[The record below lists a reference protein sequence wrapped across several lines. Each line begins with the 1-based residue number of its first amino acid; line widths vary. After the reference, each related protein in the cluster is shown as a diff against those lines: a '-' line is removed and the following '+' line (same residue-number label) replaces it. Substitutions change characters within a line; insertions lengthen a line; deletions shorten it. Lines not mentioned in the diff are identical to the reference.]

1 MPKVSVVTRR
11 HSDATSRSCRGI
23 MRELKQE
30 QPTVLEL
37 GLDLELKSEDVD
49 AATAAVAAASEGQI
63 PCSCCDELLENAD
76 QLHSHQIV
84 QHSLSE
90 LSLALITLRGLD
102 LSLINSAFEVNGS
115 LEDEDSSQ
123 MRNILLESVNRPNDS
138 DSEST
143 VTVNSEARLAMVSPP
158 SSPVFSTSDEPN
170 PASMLMWGNATVS
183 PDYSTPYI
191 NNNDTTI
198 GNQDFQSSNDSG
210 VSWSEEKPLKPIIKR
225 SVAVGQRKSAKG
237 VKDQGSRQFFCHL
250 CDRRYKKKS
259 HLERHFRVHTGVRPY
274 GCPMCEKR
282 FAVRSIL
289 KQHIRVHTGERPFAC
304 NICSQRFPQKS
315 GLMTHMMLHNG
326 KPFKCEYCVKSFVS
340 NHKLMLHQRSH
351 GDLVNGA
358 PHQGPYCCSTCDLR
372 FFTTGALSEHTKIH
386 SQPKVKQS
394 KRSVDRLDEVTI
406 TEAAA
411 RAAVTAIDGLTDD
424 ALDMP
429 TDSPQFILPHFH
441 DDSSINDPDNFIHDV
456 KNEIF
461 EDDDVSGS
469 ESFFCEARWGG
480 FEDMCISSD
489 FSNVC

>member
-1 MPKVSVVTRR
+1 
-11 HSDATSRSCRGI
+11 

-115 LEDEDSSQ
+115 LEEEDSSQ

-225 SVAVGQRKSAKG
+225 SVAVG
-237 VKDQGSRQFFCHL
+237 
-250 CDRRYKKKS
+250 
-259 HLERHFRVHTGVRPY
+259 
-274 GCPMCEKR
+274 
-282 FAVRSIL
+282 
-289 KQHIRVHTGERPFAC
+289 
-304 NICSQRFPQKS
+304 RFPQKS